1 MSYKKYAFLSIFC
14 RLVTAITSMI
24 TPFLLKEIIDTMVQ
38 NPGGHVSP
46 TVIASLSGILIW
58 WILVYVAEFFGWRVF
73 DIGLIGLELR
83 VIKDIYMES
92 FDYLQRHS
100 YQFFTNNFSW
110 ALVRKVSKLARGYEV
125 FIDSIVF
132 QFFPMM
138 VSTLIG
144 MVIIF
149 SENVQIGFVF
159 LIWLVIHIAIQLILY
174 KRKFKYDIIA
184 NEEDSNLSGHIS
196 DVVSNQLTVNSFGSY
211 EIENKRMEN
220 RMNSWYK
227 VFKSAYWKHPII
239 WSISSV
245 GIMVTQILIVRYMI
259 KAWEVWTIS
268 IGTIL
273 LIQIYILNLFGS
285 LMFIGNAIKH
295 LYQTISGAS
304 EMLDIMDIPHE
315 IKNRTNKKIK
325 VREWRIVLDD
335 VEFSYVADT
344 KVFEWLSLTIK
355 PGERVAF
362 VGESGAGK
370 TSIAKLLLRLY
381 DIQGWV
387 ISIDGQDINQVTQ
400 ESLRDSISYVP
411 QDPLLFHRSLKENI
425 SYGRPDATDEEIIAA
440 AKMAKCHD
448 FISKLTDG
456 YETMVWERGIKL
468 SWGERQRV
476 AIARA
481 ILANHPIL
489 IMDEATSA
497 LDSESEFLIQA
508 AMEAVMD
515 NKTVVVIA
523 HRLSTIMKMDRIIVM
538 DQGKII
544 EHGSHKELLLKWN
557 GIYKKLR
564 DIQSGGF
571 VE

>member
-1 MSYKKYAFLSIFC
+1 M
-14 RLVTAITSMI
+14 
-24 TPFLLKEIIDTMVQ
+24 
-38 NPGGHVSP
+38 
-46 TVIASLSGILIW
+46 
-58 WILVYVAEFFGWRVF
+58 
-73 DIGLIGLELR
+73 
-83 VIKDIYMES
+83 
-92 FDYLQRHS
+92 
-100 YQFFTNNFSW
+100 
-110 ALVRKVSKLARGYEV
+110 SKLSRGYESFMDMIIFEFLPV
-125 FIDSIVF
+125 FT
-132 QFFPMM
+132 
-138 VSTLIG
+138 STLVGII
-144 MVIIF
+144 VIFFQDVRIW
-149 SENVQIGFVF
+149 IVF
-159 LIWLVIHIAIQLILY
+159 LIWVLIHTSVQVYLY
-174 KRKFKYDIIA
+174 KWKFKYDLIA
-184 NEEDSNLSGHIS
+184 NQADSNLSGHIS

-211 EIENKRMEN
+211 DTEHKRMIGT
-220 RMNSWYK
+220 MNEWYK
-227 VFKSAYWKHPII
+227 AFKSARWKHPLI
-239 WSISSV
+239 WGIAAA
-245 GIMVTQILIVRYMI
+245 GIMFTQILIVRYMI
-259 KAWEVWTIS
+259 NSWELGLIG

-273 LIQIYILNLFGS
+273 LIQIYVLKLFDR
-285 LMFIGNAIKH
+285 LMFIGNSIKKF
-295 LYQTISGAS
+295 YQVISEAS
-304 EMLDIMDIPHE
+304 EMLDIMNTPHE
-315 IKNRTNKKIK
+315 IQNHTNHKIK
-325 VREWRIVLDD
+325 VHDGRIVLDKAD
-335 VEFSYVADT
+335 FSYVPET

-381 DIQGWV
+381 DIQWWV
-387 ISIDGQDINQVTQ
+387 ISIDGQDISQVTQ
-400 ESLRDSISYVP
+400 ESLRQSVSYVP

-425 SYGRPDATDEEIIAA
+425 SYGNPDATDEEIIAA

-448 FISKLTDG
+448 FISKLSEG
-456 YETMVWERGIKL
+456 YETLVWERWIKL

-515 NKTVVVIA
+515 HKTVVVIA

-544 EHGSHKELLLKWN
+544 EQGSHKELLLKWN

-571 VE
+571 VQ

>member
-1 MSYKKYAFLSIFC
+1 M
-14 RLVTAITSMI
+14 V

-38 NPGGHVSP
+38 NPGGHPSSA
-46 TVIASLSGILIW
+46 VIASLSAIVMW
-58 WILVYVAEFFGWRVF
+58 WVIVYVVEFASWRVF
-73 DIGLIGLELR
+73 DIWLIGLELKTIR
-83 VIKDIYMES
+83 DIYLEA

-100 YQFFTNNFSW
+100 YQFFTNNFSG
-110 ALVRKVSKLARGYEV
+110 ALVRKVSKLARGYEWFMDMLLFEFVPV
-125 FIDSIVF
+125 FISTIVG
-132 QFFPMM
+132 
-138 VSTLIG
+138 T
-144 MVIIF
+144 VIIF
-149 SENVQIGFVF
+149 SENATIGIIF
-159 LIWLVIHIAIQLILY
+159 LVWVIIHTAIQVYLY
-174 KRKFKYDIIA
+174 KWKFKFDLVA
-184 NEEDSNLSGHIS
+184 NEADSSLTGHIS

-211 EIENKRMEN
+211 DIEYKRMSWTLWN
-220 RMNSWYK
+220 WYK
-227 VFKSAYWKHPII
+227 AFKLAWRKHPVI
-239 WSISSV
+239 WAV
-245 GIMVTQILIVRYMI
+245 WAAGIMITQILIVWFMI
-259 KAWEVWTIS
+259 KWREVSAIS
-268 IGTIL
+268 IWTIL
-273 LIQIYILNLFGS
+273 LIQIYVLQLFNR
-285 LMFIGNAIKH
+285 LMFIGNSIKKF
-295 LYQTISGAS
+295 YQIISEGS
-304 EMLDIMDIPHE
+304 EMLEIMDTPHE
-315 IKNRTNKKIK
+315 IQNHSTAHLK
-325 VREWRIVLDD
+325 VHDWRIILDN

-344 KVFEWLSLTIK
+344 KVFNWLSLRIK

-381 DIQGWV
+381 DIQWWV
-387 ISIDGQDINQVTQ
+387 ISIDGQDISQVTQ
-400 ESLRDSISYVP
+400 ESLRQNISYVP
-411 QDPLLFHRSLKENI
+411 QDPLLFHRSLRENI

-448 FISKLTDG
+448 FISKLSEW
-456 YETMVWERGIKL
+456 YETLVGERGIKL
-468 SWGERQRV
+468 SGGERQRV

-497 LDSESEFLIQA
+497 LDSESEFLIQE

-538 DQGKII
+538 DQGQIV
-544 EHGSHKELLLKWN
+544 EQGSHKELLLKDN

>member
-1 MSYKKYAFLSIFC
+1 M
-14 RLVTAITSMI
+14 
-24 TPFLLKEIIDTMVQ
+24 
-38 NPGGHVSP
+38 
-46 TVIASLSGILIW
+46 
-58 WILVYVAEFFGWRVF
+58 
-73 DIGLIGLELR
+73 
-83 VIKDIYMES
+83 KDICLEA

-100 YQFFTNNFSW
+100 YQFFTNNFSG
-110 ALVRKVSKLARGYEV
+110 ALVRKVSKLARGYENFGDMLMFEFLPV
-125 FIDSIVF
+125 I
-132 QFFPMM
+132 
-138 VSTLIG
+138 VSTIVG
-144 MVIIF
+144 TVIIF
-149 SENVQIGFVF
+149 SEDIRIGSIF
-159 LIWLVIHIAIQLILY
+159 LIWVIIHTTIQVFLY
-174 KRKFKYDIIA
+174 QWKFKYDLVA
-184 NEEDSNLSGHIS
+184 NEADSSLTGNIS

-211 EIENKRMEN
+211 ATEYRRMDHTLVW
-220 RMNSWYK
+220 RYK
-227 VFKSAYWKHPII
+227 AYRAARWKHPVI
-239 WSISSV
+239 WGIWQV
-245 GIMVTQILIVRYMI
+245 GIMLTQILIVRFMI
-259 KAWEVWTIS
+259 RWWELSTIS
-268 IGTIL
+268 IWTIL
-273 LIQIYILNLFGS
+273 LIQIYVLKLFDR
-285 LMFIGNAIKH
+285 LMFIGNSIKKF
-295 LYQTISGAS
+295 YQTISEAS
-304 EMLDIMDIPHE
+304 EMLEIMHTPHE
-315 IKNRTNKKIK
+315 IQNRTHNKMK
-325 VREWRIVLDD
+325 VHDGRIVLENVD
-335 VEFSYVADT
+335 FSYVADT

-381 DIQGWV
+381 DIQGWS
-387 ISIDGQDINQVTQ
+387 ITIDGQDISQVTQ

-448 FISKLTDG
+448 FISKLTEG

-544 EHGSHKELLLKWN
+544 EQGSHKELLLKWN

-571 VE
+571 VS

>member
-1 MSYKKYAFLSIFC
+1 MYASISFFC
-14 RLVTAITSMI
+14 RLITTATNLV
-24 TPFLLKEIIDTMVQ
+24 TPFLLKNVIDTMVQ
-38 NPGGHVSP
+38 NPGTHVSP
-46 TVIASLSGILIW
+46 AVLASLSGIVVW
-58 WILVYVAEFFGWRVF
+58 WILVYVVDFAGWRLF
-73 DIGLIGLELR
+73 DFGYINIELN
-83 VIKDIYMES
+83 VIKNIYLEV
-92 FDYLQRHS
+92 FNYLQRHS
-100 YQFFTNNFSW
+100 YQFFTNNFSG
-110 ALVRKVSKLARGYEV
+110 ALVRKVSKLARGYENFADIIMFELFPA
-125 FIDSIVF
+125 FINTAIGIVVIF
-132 QFFPMM
+132 MQDIR
-138 VSTLIG
+138 IG
-144 MVIIF
+144 I
-149 SENVQIGFVF
+149 VF
-159 LIWLVIHIAIQLILY
+159 LIWVIVHTTTQIILY
-174 KRKFKYDIIA
+174 QWRFKYDLIA
-184 NEEDSNLSGHIS
+184 NEADSNLSGHIS

-211 EIENKRMEN
+211 NAEYKRMWDT
-220 RMNSWYK
+220 MNKWYNA
-227 VFKSAYWKHPII
+227 FSSTWWKHSLIGYAGA
-239 WSISSV
+239 W
-245 GIMVTQILIVRYMI
+245 GIMITQVLIVRYMI
-259 KAWEVWTIS
+259 KSWEVWL
-268 IGTIL
+268 IGVWTIL
-273 LIQIYILNLFGS
+273 LIQIYVLRLFDRLS
-285 LMFIGNAIKH
+285 SIGNSIKRF
-295 LYQTISGAS
+295 YQVVSEAS
-304 EMLDIMDIPHE
+304 EMLEIMDTPHE
-315 IKNRTNKKIK
+315 IQNHTHNKIK
-325 VREWRIVLDD
+325 VREWRIILDN
-335 VEFSYVADT
+335 VEFSYTPEA

-381 DIQGWV
+381 DIQGWT
-387 ISIDGQDINQVTQ
+387 ITIDGQDISQVTQ

-544 EHGSHKELLLKWN
+544 EQGSHKELLLKWN

>member
-1 MSYKKYAFLSIFC
+1 M
-14 RLVTAITSMI
+14 V
-24 TPFLLKEIIDTMVQ
+24 TPFLLKEIIDIMVTTPHGQ
-38 NPGGHVSP
+38 ISP
-46 TVIASLSGILIW
+46 QIIASLSAIVWWWVIVSLVEFGSWRLFDVGLIW
-58 WILVYVAEFFGWRVF
+58 
-73 DIGLIGLELR
+73 LELR
-83 VIKDIYMES
+83 VIKDIYLES

-100 YQFFTNNFSW
+100 YQFFTNNFSG
-110 ALVRKVSKLARGYEV
+110 ALVRKVSKLARGYENFADMLV
-125 FIDSIVF
+125 FEFLPII
-132 QFFPMM
+132 
-138 VSTLIG
+138 VSTIVG
-144 MVIIF
+144 TAIIF
-149 SENVQIGFVF
+149 SENVTIWLIFV
-159 LIWLVIHIAIQLILY
+159 IWLVIHTAIQLFLY
-174 KRKFKYDIIA
+174 QWKFKYDLLA
-184 NEEDSNLSGHIS
+184 NEADSTLTGHIS

-211 EIENKRMEN
+211 TAEKKRMNATLEQ
-220 RMNSWYK
+220 RYTI
-227 VFKSAYWKHPII
+227 FRSAYRKHPVIGAVWSAGII
-239 WSISSV
+239 I
-245 GIMVTQILIVRYMI
+245 TQILIVRFMI
-259 KAWEVWTIS
+259 KGWEMSVIS

-273 LIQIYILNLFGS
+273 LIQIYVLNLFNR
-285 LMFIGNAIKH
+285 LMFIGSSIKRF
-295 LYQTISGAS
+295 YQTISEAS
-304 EMLDIMDIPHE
+304 EMLEIMDTPHE
-315 IKNRTNKKIK
+315 IANKANVKIK
-325 VREWRIVLDD
+325 VNEWRIVLDN
-335 VEFSYVADT
+335 VEFSYVPET

-381 DIQGWV
+381 DIQWWV
-387 ISIDGQDINQVTQ
+387 ISIDGQDISQVTQ
-400 ESLRDSISYVP
+400 ESLRQSVSYVP

-448 FISKLTDG
+448 FISKLSEG
-456 YETMVWERGIKL
+456 YETLVWERGIKL

-515 NKTVVVIA
+515 HKTVVVIA

-544 EHGSHKELLLKWN
+544 EQGSHKELLLKWN

-571 VE
+571 VS